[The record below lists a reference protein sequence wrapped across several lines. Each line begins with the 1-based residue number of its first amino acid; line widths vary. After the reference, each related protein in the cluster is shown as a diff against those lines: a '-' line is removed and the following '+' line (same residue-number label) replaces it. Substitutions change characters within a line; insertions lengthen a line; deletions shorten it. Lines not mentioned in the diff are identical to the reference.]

1 VEEEE
6 EEPPLPAPFASSG
19 TIMLTTERILATS
32 RLVELAE
39 GMRASIDDPPPIEEI
54 LDNIHTSRVGDI
66 DALEHALAFAIPPM
80 LAQRRL
86 ETYSPLLGERIASP
100 EDRPRRQG
108 RGFKP
113 IRLLIV
119 DSITALLR
127 GNAET
132 ERSSSSLTQRSR
144 YLCSVADRL
153 KALAVEY
160 ELAVVV
166 VNQVKD
172 VFAPGFGVGLPITS
186 NLPGVSTLNGAEGVT
201 RLTTSA
207 APSSQASEVDA
218 ALPPML
224 YATQARHFSGQ
235 SSGVAKEAA
244 LGIVWA
250 NAMNARLM
258 LSRTGRR
265 RNVSDDDLRGV
276 KRARNGHPPPPPVP
290 ERDEKELLR
299 RFHLVFS
306 PYAPPAMIDYVI
318 LGDGI
323 RTLPASLRLMDLGPA
338 IRRRDAR
345 LRAALEEPLLDEMP
359 GPHLGSDIYD
369 EMDIPPELWEG
380 LDADVEDEAP
390 SSPVAVGVVD

>member
-1 VEEEE
+1 
-6 EEPPLPAPFASSG
+6 
-19 TIMLTTERILATS
+19 
-32 RLVELAE
+32 
-39 GMRASIDDPPPIEEI
+39 
-54 LDNIHTSRVGDI
+54 
-66 DALEHALAFAIPPM
+66 
-80 LAQRRL
+80 
-86 ETYSPLLGERIASP
+86 
-100 EDRPRRQG
+100 
-108 RGFKP
+108 
-113 IRLLIV
+113 
-119 DSITALLR
+119 
-127 GNAET
+127 
-132 ERSSSSLTQRSR
+132 
-144 YLCSVADRL
+144 
-153 KALAVEY
+153 
-160 ELAVVV
+160 
-166 VNQVKD
+166 
-172 VFAPGFGVGLPITS
+172 
-186 NLPGVSTLNGAEGVT
+186 
-201 RLTTSA
+201 
-207 APSSQASEVDA
+207 
-218 ALPPML
+218 
-224 YATQARHFSGQ
+224 
-235 SSGVAKEAA
+235 
-244 LGIVWA
+244 
-250 NAMNARLM
+250 M